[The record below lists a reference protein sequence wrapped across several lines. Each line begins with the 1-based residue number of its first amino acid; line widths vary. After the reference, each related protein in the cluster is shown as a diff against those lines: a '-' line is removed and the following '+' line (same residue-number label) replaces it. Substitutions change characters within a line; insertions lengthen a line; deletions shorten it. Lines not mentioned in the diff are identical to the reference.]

1 MKQPKDPIGNKSMAA
16 TVLALVQPCLI
27 VLAVVGWAG
36 LKIGMTVR
44 NARLQ
49 AQGIQIPFEEGGPE
63 LTLML
68 ILFYILAIGV
78 FTATASLIVR
88 SKTWGWTKKWVLTL
102 DVCEIILGAY
112 PLFDLIRSCVFR
124 A

>member
-1 MKQPKDPIGNKSMAA
+1 PKDPIGNNSMAA

-63 LTLML
+63 LMLML

-88 SKTWGWTKKWVLTL
+88 SKTWGWTKKWVLPL
-102 DVCEIILGAY
+102 DVCELILGAY
-112 PLFDLIRSCVFR
+112 PLYYLITNYIIRT
-124 A
+124 